1 MVLVPAQ
8 ASLNWVQNL
17 RPTPPT
23 RCTGEGQQE
32 LRQHRSCARG
42 RPAVTPRAGCMALSS
57 ATLPP
62 TPGYH
67 SLVCTGDSAC
77 ASVPHQR
84 EAEGAQMSP
93 EQAHS
98 TPAQQMPRSP
108 DGCSQQTLKIQQPA
122 EHGSVSPPLPAH
134 LRDTSG
140 STASLLGPL
149 SPTWRSRYREVR
161 GRPWVAGC
169 SLQDLASRVSGE
181 PCVLCL
187 CGHGSQRG
195 DVCQL
200 PQECK
205 PPTQQPLPRAPDG
218 GEMSECHAEHQV
230 PSTCQRTES
239 ERDRGMQEGRDGS
252 THQLPGGLAPS
263 ATQNPASFC
272 PK

>member
-1 MVLVPAQ
+1 MPQSLTSVRLKGPGRVP
-8 ASLNWVQNL
+8 S
-17 RPTPPT
+17 RPTAHLPGRCHARLTQSTNAQEPT
-23 RCTGEGQQE
+23 ASR
-32 LRQHRSCARG
+32 AR
-42 RPAVTPRAGCMALSS
+42 PC
-57 ATLPP
+57 
-62 TPGYH
+62 
-67 SLVCTGDSAC
+67 
-77 ASVPHQR
+77 VP
-84 EAEGAQMSP
+84 
-93 EQAHS
+93 S
-98 TPAQQMPRSP
+98 T
-108 DGCSQQTLKIQQPA
+108 
-122 EHGSVSPPLPAH
+122 PAH

-149 SPTWRSRYREVR
+149 SPTWRSCYREVR

-169 SLQDLASRVSGE
+169 SLQDLPSRVSGE
-181 PCVLCL
+181 PCALCL

-205 PPTQQPLPRAPDG
+205 PPTQQPLPRAPGG

-230 PSTCQRTES
+230 PSTCQQTES
-239 ERDRGMQEGRDGS
+239 ERDRGTQEDRDGS